1 MEIKV
6 GDRIADV
13 ELISKE
19 DNMVKIR
26 IDDAI
31 FDVDIVM
38 AENELCSI
46 LHKGKSYNAE
56 IKRSESGKEYQVNTY
71 FSSFPVQIIDSQS
84 KYQQNRKKESVEK
97 QQSSILSHMAGK
109 VVKVLVK
116 EGEEVKSGQ
125 SIIVIEAMKMQ
136 NEYKVQQDCTVE
148 RIHVAEGESVSG
160 GQLLIRLKND
170 EEENN

>member
-26 IDDAI
+26 IDDTI

-38 AENELCSI
+38 AENGLCSI
-46 LHKGKSYNAE
+46 LHEGKSYNAE
-56 IKRSESGKEYQVNTY
+56 LKRAENGKEYQVNTY
-71 FSSFPVQIIDSQS
+71 FSSFLVQIIDAQS
-84 KYQQNRKKESVEK
+84 KYQQNRQKDSADE
-97 QQSSILSHMAGK
+97 QQSSIISQMPGK
-109 VVKVLVK
+109 VVKILVK
-116 EGEEVKSGQ
+116 EGEKVKAGQ

-136 NEYKVQQDCTVE
+136 NEYKVQQDCVVE
-148 RIHVAEGESVSG
+148 RIYVAEGDSVAG
-160 GQLLIRLKND
+160 GQLLIKLSSTEN
-170 EEENN
+170 EE